1 MNICFGTTSW
11 SKFFYFCEI
20 ISMLFLALI
29 YFRSLYKLYKEG
41 IFFLFE
47 KFDLLIIILSFIQSL
62 LFCFEFIINDYFI
75 LSVFISILKFAE
87 NITICCLLIMTILWK
102 IPIITALIT
111 NYYSVGILIICIIFF
126 LIGLFEYPPF
136 TIYYNKPN
144 IEILLSIIGF
154 FANISIFTLSFIYSK
169 KENFNEGMNLINE
182 DDKIFIND
190 IFQKNLE
197 KMQQTMK
204 TYLYISFTFTL
215 SFAIDLLFNFLKHN
229 KNKTNIKEINNIN
242 NTTITNTTNIN
253 ESSNNFE
260 CNYFGNFG
268 DNFLFNQL
276 FYCLISFFFRDF
288 FLHIYVYMK
297 VGISN
302 PVQSSRSSSF
312 IEEF

>member
-204 TYLYISFTFTL
+204 TYLYIE
-215 SFAIDLLFNFLKHN
+215 FN
-229 KNKTNIKEINNIN
+229 
-242 NTTITNTTNIN
+242 
-253 ESSNNFE
+253 
-260 CNYFGNFG
+260 
-268 DNFLFNQL
+268 
-276 FYCLISFFFRDF
+276 
-288 FLHIYVYMK
+288 
-297 VGISN
+297 
-302 PVQSSRSSSF
+302 
-312 IEEF
+312 